1 MEYEYT
7 LYDFSSIT
15 QDERLLAYGVIFDTS
30 TQKIYLSHTSP
41 EWYRELAARH
51 EYLCQGGD
59 GHLCND
65 PNHCRE
71 IEEKIVNS
79 IRDEELKKQ
88 YVTARIEMFKAVIQS
103 DPKSPKL
110 AMFLNTLEYLEEGE
124 RFNK

>member
-30 TQKIYLSHTSP
+30 TQKIYLSYTSP

-65 PNHCRE
+65 SGHCRE
-71 IEEKIVNS
+71 IEEEIVNS
-79 IRDEELKKQ
+79 IKDEELKKQ
-88 YVTARIEMFKAVIQS
+88 YVTARIEMFKAVIELNVG
-103 DPKSPKL
+103 SPKL
-110 AMFLNTLEYLEEGE
+110 MMFQKTLEYLKGVL
-124 RFNK
+124 

>member
-7 LYDFSSIT
+7 LYNFSSIT

-30 TQKIYLSHTSP
+30 TQKIYLSYTSP

-65 PNHCRE
+65 SGHCRE
-71 IEEKIVNS
+71 IEEEIVNS
-79 IRDEELKKQ
+79 IKDEELKKQ

-110 AMFLNTLEYLEEGE
+110 AMFLNTLEYLKGVL
-124 RFNK
+124 

>member
-7 LYDFSSIT
+7 LCDFSSIT
-15 QDERLLAYGVIFDTS
+15 QDQRLLSYGVIFNTS
-30 TQKIYLSHTSP
+30 TQTIYLSETSP

-79 IRDEELKKQ
+79 IKDEELKKQ
-88 YVTARIEMFKAVIQS
+88 YVTARIEMFKAVIELNVG
-103 DPKSPKL
+103 SPKL
-110 AMFLNTLEYLEEGE
+110 MMFQKTLEYLKGVL
-124 RFNK
+124 

>member
-1 MEYEYT
+1 MEYKYT
-7 LYDFSSIT
+7 LCDFSSIT
-15 QDERLLAYGVIFDTS
+15 QDQRLLSYGVIFDHS
-30 TQKIYLSHTSP
+30 TQKIYLSRTSP

-71 IEEKIVNS
+71 VEEGIVDS

-124 RFNK
+124 CFNK